1 MDLTLTEVLSGED
14 HWFLAEAASGRGG
27 EVLSELD
34 HRPSSEK
41 DRRLAAAAVENAAR
55 QQTRR
60 MDTTGIRE
68 LLYQNFEH
76 PRWDRVAE
84 RCLTCGN
91 CTMSVPPVSARR
103 LKT

>member
-68 LLYQNFEH
+68 LLYHNFEH